1 MLLYSTVRWTVAPF
15 VVIKTIELRK
25 RWEKEWKLKRK
36 RKKEKEW
43 KERREKTTERGRVLC
58 VCVYTG
64 TNRESERE
72 NYTTAD
78 LAGDTCV
85 TGGLTESS
93 RRRGLWVDCRTESQ
107 LKQLCTYKLKYSRLT
122 RQLCF
127 PNPCG
132 YAVWSSVVVVI
143 LINCQISFDFLVW
156 LLRFLFGKSKH
167 FYAFFVHFDFPFFF
181 FTFFLWK
188 IPFLLTL
195 FGHWFSALS
204 ASKRKWECPWLF
216 IQGGVPVFLFYFS
229 FFTFNHRSVWISF
242 QFIFRLSS
250 FFNCFSPLIPLT
262 TSSCGCNM
270 LTL

>member
-1 MLLYSTVRWTVAPF
+1 MCLCCCIRLYDELAPF

-25 RWEKEWKLKRK
+25 RWEKEWKVKRK

-43 KERREKTTERGRVLC
+43 KERRETTTERGRVLC

-132 YAVWSSVVVVI
+132 RCVI
-143 LINCQISFDFLVW
+143 QRRRRHLDQLSNLFW
-156 LLRFLFGKSKH
+156 LFTVTFAFSFGKSKQ
-167 FYAFFVHFDFPFFF
+167 FYAFLSILISLFSLKNSFSFDFF
-181 FTFFLWK
+181 W
-188 IPFLLTL
+188 
-195 FGHWFSALS
+195 AL
-204 ASKRKWECPWLF
+204 
-216 IQGGVPVFLFYFS
+216 
-229 FFTFNHRSVWISF
+229 
-242 QFIFRLSS
+242 IF
-250 FFNCFSPLIPLT
+250 CFVSQ
-262 TSSCGCNM
+262 
-270 LTL
+270 